1 MKKLLF
7 IVMILT
13 LSSCMVS
20 QKAFDEKCCKMEAQI
35 QELESRCNGMDM
47 KEQILRQAIHDLQT
61 KKDTLTDEEIKK
73 LF

>member
-7 IVMILT
+7 LFMILT

-20 QKAFDEKCCKMEAQI
+20 QKAFDEKCCALEAEI
-35 QELESRCNGMDM
+35 SELKSRCNGMDM
-47 KEQILRQAIHDLQT
+47 KEQLLREAIHDLQS